1 MKNKNHYTY
10 RTEWYPED
18 NCYISRV
25 LEFPSLS
32 AFGETRAEAEAELD
46 VVIEDVLK
54 WMTEEKEVI
63 PAPLTEKEYKGNIA
77 LRIPSI
83 THRNVVLMAANEGL
97 SVNQY
102 ITSLIERNLYC
113 DSISAVLNTFENK
126 IQMHY
131 ETIQKMTLIN
141 AEIFKRIYSLTNNS
155 FSGQDEQVQ
164 NVSGTFIYAKK
175 TEEQQLR
182 I

>member
-1 MKNKNHYTY
+1 MKVENRYTY
-10 RTEWYPED
+10 RTEWCPED

-32 AFGETRAEAEAELD
+32 AFGVTRAEAEAELD
-46 VVIEDVLK
+46 LVLEDVLK
-54 WMTEEKEVI
+54 WMAEEKEVI
-63 PAPLTEKEYKGNIA
+63 PVPLTEKEYKGNIS

-83 THRNVVLMAANEGL
+83 THRNVVLMASNEGL

-113 DSISAVLNTFENK
+113 DSISTVLNTFENK
-126 IQMHY
+126 IQMQY

-141 AEIFKRIYSLTNNS
+141 AEILKKIYSLTNTS
-155 FSGQDEQVQ
+155 FYGQDEQIQ
-164 NVSGTFIYAKK
+164 NVSETFFSAKK
-175 TEEQQLR
+175 PEQQL
-182 I
+182 II